1 MLIETMEVG
10 PVITNCYVVGC
21 EETKE
26 GLVIDPG
33 GDSDRILALIER
45 SGLNVTQLLN
55 THGHA
60 DHIAGNAAIHRAL
73 GCKILIH
80 EADADMITSRASSL
94 LDWIPEG
101 EPSPPADRRLS
112 DGDQVQVGSLAFD
125 VLHLPGHTPGGIGLL
140 TDKVIFTGD
149 TLFAESI
156 GRTDLPGGSEE
167 VLFRTLAERIA
178 TLDDQLTAY
187 PGHGPATTIGRE
199 KERNPFLRMAME
211 RR

>member
-1 MLIETMEVG
+1 MRIESLEVG
-10 PVITNCYVVGC
+10 PVITNCYLVGC

-33 GDSDRILALIER
+33 GDPDRILALIER
-45 SGLNVTQLLN
+45 SGLNVGQLLN

-60 DHIAGNAAIHRAL
+60 DHIAGNAVIHRAL

-80 EADADMITSRASSL
+80 EADADMITSRTSSL
-94 LDWIPEG
+94 LDWIPDG

-112 DGDQVQVGSLAFD
+112 DGDQVQVGALTFD
-125 VLHLPGHTPGGIGLL
+125 VLHLPGHTPGGIGLK
-140 TDKVIFTGD
+140 TDSVIFTGD

-167 VLFRTLAERIA
+167 VLFQTLAERIA
-178 TLDDQLTAY
+178 TLDDDMTAY
-187 PGHGPATTIGRE
+187 PGHGPSTTIGRE
-199 KERNPFLRMAME
+199 KERNPYLRMAME